1 MEAFSDGVFAIAITL
16 IALEIVIPPDRGS
29 DLLNAVV
36 EQWPSYLAYL
46 VSFATIGAVWMAH
59 AAITDLLDHV
69 DQYLLRL
76 NLVLL
81 LIVGVLP
88 IPTKLLAEY
97 MHSLDGER
105 VAVTIYGLFLLSS
118 RLMVLA
124 MWQYGVRRGL
134 IIPSL
139 SDEEADGVR
148 KKLTPSLA
156 GYVVALGIGVV
167 LPLLA
172 VFMYLAIA
180 LYLLLPLRSLSGS
193 GPA

>member
-1 MEAFSDGVFAIAITL
+1 
-16 IALEIVIPPDRGS
+16 
-29 DLLNAVV
+29 
-36 EQWPSYLAYL
+36 
-46 VSFATIGAVWMAH
+46 
-59 AAITDLLDHV
+59 
-69 DQYLLRL
+69 
-76 NLVLL
+76 
-81 LIVGVLP
+81 VLP